1 MSSVWSSTVRRS
13 GTTAPITRPGLLGI
27 LRSPALVSSLLFAAG
42 GVGFAVGNIF
52 LARVLPPEEYGYVA
66 LFLALIQLAITLGP
80 VGLETVINRHH
91 LGATAALLLR
101 AFGTSTLVAVGL
113 AVGAALFYGFGIA
126 LAAVLALSALA
137 ASLNKVAGSFFQS
150 RKRFG
155 LSLFLNQ
162 IHNWIV
168 LLSVPVVMA
177 FERPDAVPAAV
188 TIAAGYCVMA
198 AAGLWGAMRE
208 HAHDAAP
215 LPPQALMK
223 EGLAAMGTQVAIG
236 VFFQLDRLIIPR
248 TLSIAELATYSVV
261 SAIVASPFRM
271 LQVGAAFTL
280 LPGLRACA
288 SRAAVF
294 RLLEREAAAVLGIA
308 VMAAIVVI
316 PVTPWIGTHLLNDQY
331 PFAASLL
338 YAMVIVGFVRVW
350 AGFAYAAVS
359 ALGSTSQLSQ
369 YNFWS
374 WVALGVAVAAAIAAS
389 GEGLT
394 GIVYGLGAGWL
405 FLALAATLIASRAIG
420 AWRPSPAPR

>member
-1 MSSVWSSTVRRS
+1 MRAR
-13 GTTAPITRPGLLGI
+13 LLGLI
-27 LRSPALVSSLLFAAG
+27 RSPALASALLFAAG
-42 GVGFAVGNIF
+42 GVGFAVGNIL
-52 LARVLPPEEYGYVA
+52 LARVLPPAEYGYVA
-66 LFLALIQLAITLGP
+66 LFLALIQLGLTLGP
-80 VGLETVINRHH
+80 VGLETVIVRHH
-91 LGATAALLLR
+91 LGARAALLAR
-101 AFGTSTLVAVGL
+101 AFGTSTVI
-113 AVGAALFYGFGIA
+113 GIA
-126 LAAVLALSALA
+126 LAAASMTVYGVDAGLAAVLAVTALA

-150 RKRFG
+150 RRRYG

-168 LLSVPVVMA
+168 LFSVPVVMA
-177 FERPDAVPAAV
+177 FERPDAMPAAL
-188 TIAAGYCVMA
+188 TIAAGYVVMA
-198 AAGLWGAMRE
+198 AAGWWRAMRE

-215 LPPQALMK
+215 VSQQALMK
-223 EGLAAMGTQVAIG
+223 EGFAAMGTQVAIG

-248 TLSIAELATYSVV
+248 TLSIADLATFSVV

-294 RLLEREAAAVLGIA
+294 RLLKREAAAVLGIA
-308 VMAAIVVI
+308 VIAAVVVI
-316 PVTPWIGTHLLNDQY
+316 PVMPWIGTHLLNDQY
-331 PFAASLL
+331 LFTTSLL

-350 AGFAYAAVS
+350 AGIAYAAVS

-369 YNFWS
+369 YNLWS
-374 WVALGVAVAAAIAAS
+374 WVALGVAVAAAVAAS
-389 GEGLT
+389 GQGLT

-405 FLALAATLIASRAIG
+405 FLAVAATLIASRAIG